1 MSAREHLTA
10 RLTAR
15 VGSLSLDVI
24 LDTTPGTLVVIGPN
38 GAGKTSLLSLLLGVL
53 PAVSGRIE
61 VGGSVLLDTS
71 AGLVVPPEARRLA
84 YVPQDYALFP
94 HLSARQNVEF
104 ALECATPGLSRS
116 ARASRAAAL
125 LAELGL
131 ESLGARRPAGLSG
144 GEKQRVALARAL
156 AASPRALLFDE
167 PLAALD
173 VHARAEVRAFLTAYL
188 GRVALPTI
196 LVTHD
201 SRDARAL
208 ADRLLVL
215 EEGRVTQTGT
225 WDELRTRP
233 ASRFIERFV
242 ADDVARV

>member
-15 VGSLSLDVI
+15 VGALSLDVA
-24 LDTTPGTLVVIGPN
+24 LDTAPGTLVVIGPN

-53 PAVSGRIE
+53 AVDGGRIE
-61 VGGSVLLDTS
+61 VGGGVLLDTS
-71 AGLVVPPEARRLA
+71 VRLVVPPEARRLA

-94 HLSARQNVEF
+94 HLTARENVEF
-104 ALECATPGLSRS
+104 ALECAATSVPRGTRS
-116 ARASRAAAL
+116 ARATAL

-131 ESLGARRPAGLSG
+131 EALGPRRPAELSG

-173 VHARAEVRAFLTAYL
+173 VHARAEVRAFLAEYL
-188 GRVALPTI
+188 ARVALPTI
-196 LVTHD
+196 VVTHD
-201 SRDARAL
+201 ARDARVL

-215 EEGRVTQTGT
+215 EEGRVTQVGT
-225 WDELRTRP
+225 WDELGSRP
-233 ASRFIERFV
+233 ASRFVERFV
-242 ADDVARV
+242 ADGAVAV